1 VEVFEEMMEIKEQ
14 KQYRED
20 LLEWCDNIYFHW
32 ESIKPRFSKLFDI
45 KSLEE
50 WEESY
55 RELKG
60 KLQTDLKVDL
70 DDYQTAKS
78 LYEQWELLHK
88 ESQGYQEKEGE
99 SDVRKIAELPSDS
112 DRGIVMLSQ
121 EANDTVEELDKEWV
135 ELIHMVINLE
145 IPIQEIR
152 NFVSDYKR

>member
-1 VEVFEEMMEIKEQ
+1 MEILDIEEQ

-32 ESIKPRFSKLFDI
+32 ENIKPRFSKLFDI

-50 WEESY
+50 WEKSN

-60 KLQTDLKVDL
+60 KLQTHLKVDF
-70 DDYQTAKS
+70 DDYKTAKS
-78 LYEQWELLHK
+78 LYEQWELLHE

-99 SDVRKIAELPSDS
+99 SDVRKIAGLPSGS

-121 EANDTVEELDKEWV
+121 EANDTIEELDKEWV
-135 ELIHMVINLE
+135 ELIQMVINLE